1 MTDKS
6 GYPKAGIPS
15 AGDLAEPVARAVR
28 DEVRRELREQ
38 SGRRAVRL
46 YGGAAAAALYA
57 GGALTACLVLLFA
70 LALPAWAAALIVF
83 ALLLVAAGWL
93 KNSAAQASGPRPG
106 PGVASGP
113 TAPSAPSGPSGPAPS
128 TGPSGPAAPGSA
140 GPSGPSGRSGPSA
153 PPTPPTPP
161 APGSGAPPQPP
172 QPPQTG

>member
-93 KNSAAQASGPRPG
+93 KNSAAQASGPG

-113 TAPSAPSGPSGPAPS
+113 TAPSGPSGPAPP

-140 GPSGPSGRSGPSA
+140 GPSGPSGPSA

>member
-57 GGALTACLVLLFA
+57 GGALTACLVLLLA
-70 LALPAWAAALIVF
+70 LALPAWVAALIVF

-93 KNSAAQASGPRPG
+93 KNSAARAAG

-113 TAPSAPSGPSGPAPS
+113 TAPSAP
-128 TGPSGPAAPGSA
+128 
-140 GPSGPSGRSGPSA
+140 
-153 PPTPPTPP
+153 
-161 APGSGAPPQPP
+161 GSGAHPQPP
-172 QPPQTG
+172 QPSQPPQPPRTG